1 MNCRYWPATVAAAV
15 LLSIVLA
22 PALSHAESAAAITA
36 ASKALTTRN
45 EACRNE
51 ARQKRL
57 HFVKR
62 KIFMHRCIHG

>member
-1 MNCRYWPATVAAAV
+1 MNCRYWLAPLAAVMVSLALVPATA
-15 LLSIVLA
+15 
-22 PALSHAESAAAITA
+22 HADSAAAIAA
-36 ASKALTTRN
+36 ASKELAAKN
-45 EACRNE
+45 EACRSE